1 MIRPAEILLVE
12 DSPGDIRLTMEA
24 LKGSRITNNLHIVT
38 DGVEAIDFLMKREKY
53 VDAPTPDLILLDL
66 NLPKKSGFEVLSEI
80 KESIQ
85 LRVIPVVVL
94 TTSQSER
101 DILLSYEMHVNC
113 FVSKPV
119 EFDAFFNVIRTI
131 EDFWFTIVKL
141 LSNKNILNEHIKIL
155 LVEDNPGDALLIK
168 EALKDSSYADAKLFV
183 AETLKEALAFSEENI
198 LLVLTDLGLPD
209 SDGLETVKNIHEYFP
224 DSALIVLT
232 GLEDTRIALATL
244 REGAQN
250 FLNKNEVDGKVLDKT
265 IRFSLERHEIL
276 QKLKSVDKEL
286 IQSKFLLEKAQEVS
300 HMGSWSADLINET
313 AKWSD
318 EAQRIF
324 GLKPGSLM
332 GGHLLSFQ

>member
-141 LSNKNILNEHIKIL
+141 PK
-155 LVEDNPGDALLIK
+155 
-168 EALKDSSYADAKLFV
+168 
-183 AETLKEALAFSEENI
+183 
-198 LLVLTDLGLPD
+198 
-209 SDGLETVKNIHEYFP
+209 
-224 DSALIVLT
+224 
-232 GLEDTRIALATL
+232 
-244 REGAQN
+244 Q
-250 FLNKNEVDGKVLDKT
+250 
-265 IRFSLERHEIL
+265 
-276 QKLKSVDKEL
+276 
-286 IQSKFLLEKAQEVS
+286 
-300 HMGSWSADLINET
+300 
-313 AKWSD
+313 
-318 EAQRIF
+318 
-324 GLKPGSLM
+324 
-332 GGHLLSFQ
+332 